1 MKEVRF
7 DENGNEVE
15 VVEVEEVG
23 FFKAHKKEII
33 IGACVVAAAAIG
45 GVVAYNIHENRK
57 EDRLDALE
65 LNMDSGS
72 SSTGFD
78 DSLTLQM

>member
-45 GVVAYNIHENRK
+45 GVVAYNIHENNK
-57 EDRLDALE
+57 EARLALE
-65 LNMDSGS
+65 S
-72 SSTGFD
+72 SDNTQTTSTEDLSEFAF
-78 DSLTLQM
+78 

>member
-33 IGACVVAAAAIG
+33 IGTCIVAAAAVG
-45 GVVAYNIHENRK
+45 GVIAYNIHENNK
-57 EDRLDALE
+57 EARLDAIE
-65 LNMDSGS
+65 MNNDSTMNLDGIAC
-72 SSTGFD
+72 D
-78 DSLTLQM
+78 L